1 MRAGTLV
8 RVKYP
13 GDRLFPDTVESLGEV
28 RAYNPDVLGGSCLTG
43 AGKYGNDWNVT
54 ARRGEVLV
62 LCYDDGSI
70 SWYDESNVQVVME
83 E

>member
-13 GDRLFPDTVESLGEV
+13 SDRLFPDTVESLGEV

-62 LCYDDGSI
+62 LCYEDGSI
-70 SWYDESNVQVVME
+70 SWYDESNVQIVTE

>member
-1 MRAGTLV
+1 MTAGTLV

-28 RAYNPDVLGGSCLTG
+28 RAYNPDMLGGSCLTG
-43 AGKYGNDWNVT
+43 AGKHGNNWSIEEV
-54 ARRGEVLV
+54 RGEVLV
-62 LCYDDGSI
+62 LCYEDGSM
-70 SWYDESNVQVVME
+70 SWYDERNVQVVTE

>member
-13 GDRLFPDTVESLGEV
+13 GDRLFPETVESLGEV

-62 LCYDDGSI
+62 LCYDDGSV
-70 SWYDESNVQVVME
+70 SWYDESNVQVVTE

>member
-1 MRAGTLV
+1 MRVGTLV

-70 SWYDESNVQVVME
+70 SWYDESNVQVVTE

>member
-1 MRAGTLV
+1 VKVGSLV

-13 GDRLFPDTVESLGEV
+13 DDRLFPVTLESLGEV
-28 RAYNPDVLGGSCLTG
+28 RDFRPDVHGGSCLTG
-43 AGKYGNDWNVT
+43 AGKYGVSWNVS

-70 SWYDESNVQVVME
+70 SWYDERNVRVVTE

>member
-62 LCYDDGSI
+62 LCYEDGSI

>member
-62 LCYDDGSI
+62 LCYADGSV
-70 SWYDESNVQVVME
+70 SWYDESNVQVVTE